1 MSQKESLLS
10 GRTALITG
18 ASRGIGLAI
27 AEAYARNGANLILS
41 ATKETSLEEAKH
53 SLSKYDVEISYF
65 AVDLAD
71 MNDVD
76 RLFSFCIDRE
86 PFLDTLVNNAG
97 IHIGKPFTEYEM
109 DEFDRL
115 MRINVYSVFRLTQL
129 AIDHMQTIGRG

>member
-1 MSQKESLLS
+1 MSQKKSLLS

-41 ATKETSLEEAKH
+41 ATKENSLEEAKN

-71 MNDVD
+71 MDEVD
-76 RLFSFCIDRE
+76 RLFSFCIERE
-86 PFLDTLVNNAG
+86 PILDTLINNAN
-97 IHIGKPFTEYEM
+97 F
-109 DEFDRL
+109 
-115 MRINVYSVFRLTQL
+115 
-129 AIDHMQTIGRG
+129 